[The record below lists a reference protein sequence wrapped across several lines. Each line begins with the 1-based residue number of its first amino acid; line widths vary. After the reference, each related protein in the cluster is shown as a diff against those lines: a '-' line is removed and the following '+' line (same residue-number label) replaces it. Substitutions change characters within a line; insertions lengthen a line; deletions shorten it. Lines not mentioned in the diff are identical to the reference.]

1 MVRALYRRLWLPI
14 YRRYA
19 LQKMQETDRFTLA
32 GITVTIPAGVFHPG
46 LFFSTPI
53 FIEFLKRHEFQ
64 GQKTVDIGCGSGLL
78 ALYAA
83 RRGATVIALDINPLS
98 VAATRQNADAN
109 QLTLSVLESDLFA
122 QVPSD
127 TIFDIVLINPPYY
140 PKQPTDMAA
149 HAFFAGPQLEY
160 FQALFFQ
167 LPEHIHST
175 TKTWMILSEDC
186 DIKQIKAIAHE
197 HHFQI
202 LSVFERWHWGERLF
216 VGEVLWNAD
225 ETDLRN
231 ADKTNFYS
239 THHDEKKIR
248 HSRVCSHPFHPRS
261 HFQYPLF

>member
-98 VAATRQNADAN
+98 VATTRQNADAN
-109 QLTLSVLESDLFA
+109 QLTLSVLESDLFCTSA
-122 QVPSD
+122 LRYYLRYSAHQPAILSQTAD
-127 TIFDIVLINPPYY
+127 RYGGSCLLCWTTIGILSGVVF
-140 PKQPTDMAA
+140 
-149 HAFFAGPQLEY
+149 
-160 FQALFFQ
+160 
-167 LPEHIHST
+167 ST
-175 TKTWMILSEDC
+175 TRT
-186 DIKQIKAIAHE
+186 
-197 HHFQI
+197 
-202 LSVFERWHWGERLF
+202 
-216 VGEVLWNAD
+216 
-225 ETDLRN
+225 
-231 ADKTNFYS
+231 
-239 THHDEKKIR
+239 
-248 HSRVCSHPFHPRS
+248 HPFS
-261 HFQYPLF
+261 H